1 MYKQLPSGV
10 KSSITRS
17 ISIVFEKYMASI
29 EWAED
34 RFSMEDFSQAWGTYI
49 NESATW
55 TDKVS
60 QEYMQHPDF
69 HEEIAKKMNQVIDKI
84 LNEPPSEDQ
93 IARIEIMQEEMDTHY
108 DYACKAEAS
117 YVEYILKQKQ
127 KDNT

>member
-1 MYKQLPSGV
+1 MYKQLPTGV

-34 RFSMEDFSQAWGTYI
+34 RFSMEDFSLAWGEYI
-49 NESATW
+49 KSASW

-60 QEYMQHPDF
+60 QEYMLHPDF

-93 IARIEIMQEEMDTHY
+93 IARIEIMQEQFDTHY

-117 YVEYILKQKQ
+117 YVESILKQKY
-127 KDNT
+127 NT

>member
-34 RFSMEDFSQAWGTYI
+34 RFSMEDFSQEWGKYI
-49 NESATW
+49 KSASW
-55 TDKVS
+55 KDKVS
-60 QEYMQHPDF
+60 QESMLHPDF
-69 HEEIAKKMNQVIDKI
+69 HEEIAKKINQVIDKI

-93 IARIEIMQEEMDTHY
+93 IAKIEIMQEQLNTHY

-117 YVEYILKQKQ
+117 YVESILKQKVI
-127 KDNT
+127 T

>member
-34 RFSMEDFSQAWGTYI
+34 RFSMEDFSQVWGTYI
-49 NESATW
+49 KSASW
-55 TDKVS
+55 KDKVP
-60 QEYMQHPDF
+60 QEYMLHPDF
-69 HEEIAKKMNQVIDKI
+69 HEEIAKKINQVIDKI

-93 IARIEIMQEEMDTHY
+93 IAKIEIMQDQLNTHY

-117 YVEYILKQKQ
+117 YVESILKQKVI
-127 KDNT
+127 T